1 MEIKQL
7 YQEHKGKISD
17 KWTLYLAEFDR
28 LFLPYKNKDVRL
40 FEIGI
45 QNGGSLEIWAKY
57 FGNAKVIIGCD
68 IDSKCAQLRYEDNRI
83 VVIAG
88 DANLLDCQKRI
99 IQCASRFD
107 IIIDDASHKS
117 GDIIRS
123 FSKYFPCLESAGIYI
138 VEDLHCSY
146 WNDFEGGLYN
156 PFSSIS
162 FFKRL
167 VDIVNYEHWRNEKPR
182 VNLYK
187 EFIKKYELEL
197 DDSTLAEIHSIEF
210 INSLCVIKKL
220 PPEDNKLGRRL
231 IAGLEESV
239 TNGCRQLNGI
249 SVSEM
254 AMNVSDTENYD
265 VIELIKKIN
274 LFTQG

>member
-1 MEIKQL
+1 MSIKQL

-28 LFLPYKNKDVRL
+28 LFLPYQNKNVRL
-40 FEIGI
+40 LEIGI

-57 FGNAKVIIGCD
+57 FGNAKAIVGCD
-68 IDSKCAQLRYEDNRI
+68 IDAKCGQLRYDDDRI

-88 DANLLDCQKRI
+88 DANSLDCQKRI
-99 IQCASRFD
+99 IQCAPQFD

-123 FSKYFPCLESAGIYI
+123 FSKYFPYLDDCGLYI

-146 WNDFEGGLYN
+146 WNDFEGGLHN

-167 VDIVNYEHWRNEKPR
+167 VDIVNYEHWRNENPR
-182 VNLYK
+182 INLYK

-197 DDSTLAEIHSIEF
+197 NDSILAGIHSVEF

-220 PPEDNKLGRRL
+220 TREENELGRRF
-231 IAGLEESV
+231 IAGLEESIS
-239 TNGCRQLNGI
+239 NGWHKLDGTFIQNI
-249 SVSEM
+249 AV
-254 AMNVSDTENYD
+254 NIFDTEDYD
-265 VIELIKKIN
+265 CSAYQGGEL
-274 LFTQG
+274 